1 MDDCPGHHFH
11 LVFFNGC
18 GVHHSSLFFR
28 RSLTTHNSQPKT
40 NFPFPFISF
49 WFYYFVSV
57 FYPTF
62 LSYFVPPCCCYSQQ
76 LSRPSS
82 SYIKIKKYIFFY
94 YHLLIPQVFRIRLPE
109 KQKFLQLFCFIISC
123 VDIIKKD

>member
-11 LVFFNGC
+11 LVFSNGC

-28 RSLTTHNSQPKT
+28 RSLTTHTTANQKQT
-40 NFPFPFISF
+40 FRFPLFLF

-62 LSYFVPPCCCYSQQ
+62 LSYFVPPCCCYSTIVTPIILIHKNKNILFL
-76 LSRPSS
+76 LS
-82 SYIKIKKYIFFY
+82 
-94 YHLLIPQVFRIRLPE
+94 
-109 KQKFLQLFCFIISC
+109 FIINTPKCFASGYRKNKNSYNYF
-123 VDIIKKD
+123 VLSLAAWIS